1 MDADERIERLGR
13 IAWAA
18 GILMPDCKLQRTVA
32 RIASRSV
39 TLPAFGV
46 VMGVLL
52 LGGLVLAVRYVFG
65 RREHGLYRGTVAR
78 SLIPVF
84 AAAAIAIGVLAH
96 PVLRASE
103 VRLLRAD
110 SSLSASTGP
119 ISFTRA
125 EALLV
130 ERLKAQVTQAARD
143 LDSDT

>member
-1 MDADERIERLGR
+1 MDADERVERLGR

-32 RIASRSV
+32 RMAPRYGEILIAEGRREEGEAFLDLWQPLAMKCNEDAFTLVGLWAWCLGGSRSV

-46 VMGVLL
+46 V
-52 LGGLVLAVRYVFG
+52 
-65 RREHGLYRGTVAR
+65 
-78 SLIPVF
+78 
-84 AAAAIAIGVLAH
+84 IGVL
-96 PVLRASE
+96 
-103 VRLLRAD
+103 LLRAD
-110 SSLSASTGP
+110 SSLSASSGP

-143 LDSDT
+143 PADGT